1 MERPKPVGN
10 EIKSILNLI
19 DNGKEL
25 SEILIYPLMTKKSLY
40 WKK

>member
-19 DNGKEL
+19 DSKEL
-25 SEILIYPLMTKKSLY
+25 SEILQIYPL
-40 WKK
+40 